1 MVDGSVE
8 EASFTALH
16 SLNAIYHLAKIKMS
30 RQSSDTVSG
39 NNEQASGLKGQSV
52 VLEDIFQ
59 VRNVR

>member
-16 SLNAIYHLAKIKMS
+16 SLNAIYHLAKKMS